1 MGEENLLF
9 WKHSK
14 EFEQRESITH
24 LGKMEC
30 IAELGTGG
38 IGPCEVRNESGARP

>member
-14 EFEQRESITH
+14 EFEQRQRTTH
-24 LGKMEC
+24 LGKIKC
-30 IAELGTGG
+30 ITELGTGERE
-38 IGPCEVRNESGARP
+38 PEEMRNKSRARP

>member
-9 WKHSK
+9 QKNSK
-14 EFEQRESITH
+14 EFEQRERTTH
-24 LGKMEC
+24 LGKIKC

-38 IGPCEVRNESGARP
+38 IGPGKVRNESGARP